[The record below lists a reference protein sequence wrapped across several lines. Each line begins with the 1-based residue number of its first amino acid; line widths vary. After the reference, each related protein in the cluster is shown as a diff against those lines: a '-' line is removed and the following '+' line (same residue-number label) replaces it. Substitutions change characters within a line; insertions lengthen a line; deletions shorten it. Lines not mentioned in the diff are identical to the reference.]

1 MRRGSEISVL
11 SLDPLSSYMH
21 QLVHDDAALGGAV
34 LGAGRASGPVWVE
47 SFGSARTAQGVEPMR
62 PDHRFLLTSISKTF
76 TALQLLALV
85 EDGRFSLSTPI
96 RDVISEFDGEGREAV
111 RLWHVLTHTSGIRE
125 DAHTNTAEDLHPDL
139 SAADHLRAALE
150 APLEFSPGTRVSY
163 CSPPFWL
170 LAEMIQRTTA
180 TSHVEH
186 LTESICAPLRLEHTG
201 YHTQSDPRD
210 DYVLSSSETRSELA
224 EQVRRL
230 AYPAGG
236 IVGNVSDLLT
246 YGRMFLSE
254 GRSSDGTSV
263 LSPLTISALG
273 EPWTIGLEGP
283 RSSEGVSWRLER
295 GLGWAVGGPGDLC
308 GRGVL
313 WHSGASGTAM
323 WIDQANDF
331 ILVLLSADFA
341 VSYPLME
348 RISNVAFSALSRV

>member
-1 MRRGSEISVL
+1 M
-11 SLDPLSSYMH
+11 
-21 QLVHDDAALGGAV
+21 
-34 LGAGRASGPVWVE
+34 E

-62 PDHRFLLTSISKTF
+62 TDHRFLLTSITKTF

-96 RDVISEFDGEGREAV
+96 RDVIPEFDGEGREEV

-125 DAHTNTAEDLHPDL
+125 DSHTNTAEEVHPDL
-139 SAADHLRAALE
+139 GPGDHLRAAIE

-170 LAEMIQRTTA
+170 LAEMIRRTTT

-186 LTESICAPLRLEHTG
+186 LTESICAPLGLEHTG
-201 YHTQSDPRD
+201 YDTRSDPPD
-210 DYVLSSSETRSELA
+210 DYVLSWAEDRSELA
-224 EQVRRL
+224 EQVRLL

-236 IVGNVSDLLT
+236 IVGDVADLLT
-246 YGRMFLSE
+246 YGRMLLSG
-254 GRSSDGTSV
+254 GRASDGTSV

-273 EPWTIGLEGP
+273 EPWTVGLEGP

-295 GLGWAVGGPGDLC
+295 GLGWTVGGPGDVC

-313 WHSGASGTAM
+313 WHSGASGTAI

-331 ILVLLSADFA
+331 ILVLLSAGFA
-341 VSYPLME
+341 VSYSLME
-348 RISNVAFSALSRV
+348 RISNVAFSALSRA